1 VAVAPLGLSRRI
13 PGVAALGLLAASLA
27 ATAAPA
33 QQQAPR
39 KLFPDARPPVAAE
52 QPLAPLANP
61 PEPPAADGIQVGS
74 LDPPTL
80 AALGLRAAEEEL
92 GGPLWPAGAPPE
104 LDLLLSRLPAEV
116 GEPTLR
122 ALQTALLQAPGPSS
136 GAGEDLFLL
145 RVDRLLAMAEADAA
159 LELLA
164 LVPEGSHGPKVEALW
179 LLARLAADQVE
190 PACAAAE
197 AQAGV
202 DPPWPRARIVCAAL
216 AGDAATVELGLDLL
230 EARGGEPDPV
240 LAGLARAAVA
250 DTTDR
255 YDLGPPVPD
264 DPALLPLIRR
274 VPLDVDP
281 GLVAE
286 LPFPIRRALA
296 DNPDLAAAAR
306 AASLGAPR
314 PGPSV
319 RAELNGR
326 PPPSWADALAAVPA
340 ERRPAWLALADGL
353 GLEVPEPVWAQVYR
367 TAPGGGGDPAPDLF
381 LWRGLEQARLQGQRG
396 GVLLHALLLLDGR
409 PEAASPVALRQ
420 ALDALVGLGLDRPAA
435 AVAAGTGGALGL

>member
-1 VAVAPLGLSRRI
+1 MPVAPLGPCRRL
-13 PGVAALGLLAASLA
+13 PGAAALGVLAALLP

-33 QQQAPR
+33 QEQAPR
-39 KLFPDARPPVAAE
+39 KLFPDSRPPVADDR
-52 QPLAPLANP
+52 PSAPLADP
-61 PEPPAADGIQVGS
+61 AEPPAVDGIRVGS

-80 AALGLRAAEEEL
+80 AALGVRATEEEL

-104 LDLLLSRLPAEV
+104 LDLLLSRLPADV

-122 ALQTALLQAPGPSS
+122 ALQAALLEAPGPSS
-136 GAGEDLFLL
+136 GAGKDLFLL
-145 RVDRLLAMAEADAA
+145 RVDRLLAMAEPDAA
-159 LELLA
+159 LELLV
-164 LVPEGSHGPKVEALW
+164 LVPEGSRGAEVEARR

-190 PACAAAE
+190 PACGEVETRAS
-197 AQAGV
+197 V

-216 AGDAATVELGLDLL
+216 AGDAAAVELGLDLL
-230 EARGGEPDPV
+230 DARGGEPDPV

-250 DTTDR
+250 DAEDR
-255 YDLGPPVPD
+255 YRLGPPVAD

-281 GLVAE
+281 GVVAE
-286 LPFPIRRALA
+286 LPLPVRRALA

-326 PPPSWADALAAVPA
+326 PPPSWADALASVAPGL
-340 ERRPAWLALADGL
+340 RPSWLALADGL
-353 GLEVPEPVWAQVYR
+353 GLEVPEPVWAEVYR
-367 TAPGGGGDPAPDLF
+367 TAPGGGGNPAPDLF

-396 GVLLHALLLLDGR
+396 AVLLHALLLLGGR
-409 PEAASPVALRQ
+409 PEAAPPVALRR
-420 ALDALVGLGLDRPAA
+420 ALDALVGLGLERPAA

>member
-1 VAVAPLGLSRRI
+1 VAAAPLGRCRRLR
-13 PGVAALGLLAASLA
+13 GAAALGLLAAA
-27 ATAAPA
+27 AAAAPA

-39 KLFPDARPPVAAE
+39 KLFPDARPPAAAE
-52 QPLAPLANP
+52 RPSAPLTGPA
-61 PEPPAADGIQVGS
+61 EPPAADGIRVGS

-80 AALGLRAAEEEL
+80 AALGVRRAEEEL
-92 GGPLWPAGAPPE
+92 GGPLWAAGAPPG
-104 LDLLLSRLPAEV
+104 LDLLLSRLPAEAD
-116 GEPTLR
+116 EPTLR
-122 ALQTALLQAPGPSS
+122 ALQTALLQAPGLSS

-145 RVDRLLAMAEADAA
+145 RVDRLLAMAAPEAA

-164 LVPEGSHGPKVEALW
+164 LVPEGSQGAEVEARR

-197 AQAGV
+197 GWTGV

-216 AGDAATVELGLDLL
+216 AGDAAKVELGLDLL

-250 DTTDR
+250 DTDR
-255 YDLGPPVPD
+255 YDLAPPVAD
-264 DPALLPLIRR
+264 DPALLPLVRR
-274 VPLDVDP
+274 VPLNVDP
-281 GLVAE
+281 GAAAG
-286 LPFPIRRALA
+286 LPFPVRRALA
-296 DNPDLAAAAR
+296 DNPNLAAAAR
-306 AASLGAPR
+306 AASVGAPR

-326 PPPSWADALAAVPA
+326 PPPSWADALAAVPPGP
-340 ERRPAWLALADGL
+340 RPAWLALADGL
-353 GLEVPEPVWAQVYR
+353 GLEVPEPVWAEVHR
-367 TAPGGGGDPAPDLF
+367 TALGGGGNPAPDLF
-381 LWRGLEQARLQGQRG
+381 LWRGIEQARLRDQRG
-396 GVLLHALLLLDGR
+396 AVLLHALLLLGGR
-409 PEAASPVALRQ
+409 PEAAAPVALRR